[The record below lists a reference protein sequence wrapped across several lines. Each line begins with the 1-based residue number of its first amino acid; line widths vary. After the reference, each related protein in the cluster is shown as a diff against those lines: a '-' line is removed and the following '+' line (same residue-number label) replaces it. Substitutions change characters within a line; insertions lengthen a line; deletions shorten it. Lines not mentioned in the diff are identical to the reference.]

1 MPCDVQCALTVAGLD
16 PGGGAGIAAD
26 LRAFAA
32 AGAFGCAA
40 VALLT
45 VQSTSGLVE
54 SHPVAPRLLV
64 SQLDEVVR
72 RQRVA
77 VVKTGALGSI
87 GNVRA
92 LASWLRKHPR
102 LHVVVDPVLLP
113 TAGKGR
119 LLAAN
124 ALGAMREEL
133 VPCSTLVTANTPEA
147 EALIG
152 RTIRSVVDAREAA
165 LGLVAMG
172 AHAALV
178 KGGHLPGRWVVD
190 VLALGGRVTL
200 LRAPRLALPPLH
212 GGGCVLASLVAGRL
226 AVDDAGSIDARLL
239 RAVHWARRAHRRA
252 LRSPRDVGGASRVP
266 VP

>member
-1 MPCDVQCALTVAGLD
+1 MRSALTVAGLD

-72 RQRVA
+72 RQRVS
-77 VVKTGALGSI
+77 VVKTGALGSV

-102 LHVVVDPVLLP
+102 LPVVVDPVLLP
-113 TAGKGR
+113 TSGRGR
-119 LLAAN
+119 LLVAKG
-124 ALGAMREEL
+124 LGALRDEL
-133 VPCSTLVTANTPEA
+133 VPLATLVTANVPEA
-147 EALIG
+147 EALLAT
-152 RTIRSVVDAREAA
+152 TIRGVADARKAA
-165 LGLVAMG
+165 QGLVALG

-178 KGGHLPGRWVVD
+178 KGGHLTGRWVVD
-190 VLALGGRVTL
+190 VLALGRRVVL
-200 LRAPRLALPPLH
+200 LRAPRLALPPVH
-212 GGGCVLASLVAGRL
+212 GGGCVLASLIAGRL
-226 AVDDAGSIDARLL
+226 ALDDSGSIDARLL
-239 RAVHWARRAHRRA
+239 RAVRWARRAHRRA
-252 LRSPRDVGGASRVP
+252 LRSPRDVGGASRVL